1 MNVIQLRPS
10 HQDEPSTTNLVHRCL
25 QGDASAWGRLV
36 ARYARLVHA
45 VPVRHGL
52 APHEVDDVGQEVFLA
67 LAQNL
72 HAIDDPER
80 LPGWLVTTARRVTWR
95 VIQRRRHEES
105 LDQLADSGEEDRR
118 TPLPV
123 ATTPTPEDLL
133 TTWARQ
139 EALMQGMV
147 RLQPRCRELL
157 TRLFLDQAE
166 PSYDDISVALGLPK
180 GSIGPTRNRCLQQ
193 LRTIL
198 EGLGVDTA
206 E

>member
-1 MNVIQLRPS
+1 MIQLRPPR
-10 HQDEPSTTNLVHRCL
+10 QDEPSTTSLVHRCI
-25 QGDASAWGRLV
+25 QGDRDAWSQLV
-36 ARYARLVHA
+36 TRYARLVHA

-72 HAIDDPER
+72 HTIDDPER

-105 LDQLADSGEEDRR
+105 LDQYADPGEDERR
-118 TPLPV
+118 TTFPV

-133 TTWARQ
+133 VTWGRQ
-139 EALMQGMV
+139 EALTQGMA
-147 RLQPRCRELL
+147 RLQARCRELL
-157 TRLFLDQAE
+157 ARLFLDHAE
-166 PSYDDISVALGLPK
+166 PSYDDISAELGLPK

-193 LRTIL
+193 LRAIL
-198 EGLGVDTA
+198 EGLGVVAA

>member
-1 MNVIQLRPS
+1 MIQLRPS
-10 HQDEPSTTNLVHRCL
+10 HQQEPTTTSLVRRCV
-25 QGDASAWGRLV
+25 QGDASAWGQLV

-72 HAIDDPER
+72 HTIDDPER

-105 LDQLADSGEEDRR
+105 LDLLTDPGEEERR
-118 TPLPV
+118 TTLPV

-133 TTWARQ
+133 ATWGRQ
-139 EALMQGMV
+139 EALAQGMA

-157 TRLFLDQAE
+157 TRLFLDHAE
-166 PSYDDISVALGLPK
+166 PSYDDISVELGLPK

-198 EGLGVDTA
+198 EGLGVDA
-206 E
+206 GE